1 MNLVTP
7 DSGLIFWMTLIFAIV
22 FVILAKF
29 GFPVITGMVDKR
41 QEKIEGSLRDAQKAR
56 EEVEHLQQLRDQM
69 IAEAHTQQA
78 QILSEAAKQRQ
89 TLLERS
95 KADAEKQAA
104 QIIIDARTQIE
115 SERENAMRQIRSQV
129 SSMSVSIA
137 EKILKKELDRIIRIE
152 KQFKEPHDDI
162 KKIVVDALNTEA
174 LSDEDF
180 SKIAESID
188 QIIDGFDALDMHKL
202 GNLALLSKDDN
213 SAFNNSPFYEKRQM
227 MLNWLN
233 DPQKN
238 IPYSTTKAFLKMYA
252 EQDFSLDFTRW
263 GKSDFDDLFA
273 RQSACLKDFIKE
285 NEDETN

>member
-137 EKILKKELDRIIRIE
+137 EKILRKELDSPE
-152 KQFKEPHDDI
+152 KQQEYIDAQMSDI
-162 KKIVVDALNTEA
+162 ET
-174 LSDEDF
+174 
-180 SKIAESID
+180 
-188 QIIDGFDALDMHKL
+188 
-202 GNLALLSKDDN
+202 
-213 SAFNNSPFYEKRQM
+213 
-227 MLNWLN
+227 
-233 DPQKN
+233 KN
-238 IPYSTTKAFLKMYA
+238 
-252 EQDFSLDFTRW
+252 
-263 GKSDFDDLFA
+263 
-273 RQSACLKDFIKE
+273 
-285 NEDETN
+285 

>member
-41 QEKIEGSLRDAQKAR
+41 QEKIERSLRDAQKAR
-56 EEVEHLQQLRDQM
+56 EEVEHLQRLREQM

-129 SSMSVSIA
+129 GSMSVSIA
-137 EKILKKELDRIIRIE
+137 EKILRKELDSPE
-152 KQFKEPHDDI
+152 KQQEYIDAQMSDI
-162 KKIVVDALNTEA
+162 EN
-174 LSDEDF
+174 
-180 SKIAESID
+180 
-188 QIIDGFDALDMHKL
+188 
-202 GNLALLSKDDN
+202 
-213 SAFNNSPFYEKRQM
+213 
-227 MLNWLN
+227 
-233 DPQKN
+233 KN
-238 IPYSTTKAFLKMYA
+238 
-252 EQDFSLDFTRW
+252 
-263 GKSDFDDLFA
+263 
-273 RQSACLKDFIKE
+273 
-285 NEDETN
+285 

>member
-95 KADAEKQAA
+95 KAEWEYAA
-104 QIIIDARTQIE
+104 RGG
-115 SERENAMRQIRSQV
+115 NRSQGHIYPG
-129 SSMSVSIA
+129 SDISILA
-137 EKILKKELDRIIRIE
+137 AWCYNNAGTYILNENKWDYWELRNNGNSPHYV
-152 KQFKEPHDDI
+152 KQLLPNE
-162 KKIVVDALNTEA
+162 LG
-174 LSDEDF
+174 LY
-180 SKIAESID
+180 
-188 QIIDGFDALDMHKL
+188 DMG
-202 GNLALLSKDDN
+202 GNLYEYCSDWLGDYPEEPQTNPQGPQSGSMRVIRGGCWAIWSN
-213 SAFNNSPFYEKRQM
+213 SARVSHRPAQSYNSDYVGLRLAM
-227 MLNWLN
+227 
-233 DPQKN
+233 
-238 IPYSTTKAFLKMYA
+238 ST
-252 EQDFSLDFTRW
+252 E
-263 GKSDFDDLFA
+263 
-273 RQSACLKDFIKE
+273 
-285 NEDETN
+285 

>member
-137 EKILKKELDRIIRIE
+137 EKILRKELDSPE
-152 KQFKEPHDDI
+152 KLQEY
-162 KKIVVDALNTEA
+162 VDAQM
-174 LSDEDF
+174 SDIE
-180 SKIAESID
+180 
-188 QIIDGFDALDMHKL
+188 
-202 GNLALLSKDDN
+202 N
-213 SAFNNSPFYEKRQM
+213 
-227 MLNWLN
+227 
-233 DPQKN
+233 KN
-238 IPYSTTKAFLKMYA
+238 
-252 EQDFSLDFTRW
+252 
-263 GKSDFDDLFA
+263 
-273 RQSACLKDFIKE
+273 
-285 NEDETN
+285 

>member
-69 IAEAHTQQA
+69 IAEAHTQQ
-78 QILSEAAKQRQ
+78 EAAKQRQ

-137 EKILKKELDRIIRIE
+137 EKILRKELDSPE
-152 KQFKEPHDDI
+152 KQQEYIDAQMSDI
-162 KKIVVDALNTEA
+162 EN
-174 LSDEDF
+174 
-180 SKIAESID
+180 
-188 QIIDGFDALDMHKL
+188 
-202 GNLALLSKDDN
+202 
-213 SAFNNSPFYEKRQM
+213 
-227 MLNWLN
+227 
-233 DPQKN
+233 KN
-238 IPYSTTKAFLKMYA
+238 
-252 EQDFSLDFTRW
+252 
-263 GKSDFDDLFA
+263 
-273 RQSACLKDFIKE
+273 
-285 NEDETN
+285 

>member
-137 EKILKKELDRIIRIE
+137 EKILRKELDSPE
-152 KQFKEPHDDI
+152 KQQEYIDAQMSDI
-162 KKIVVDALNTEA
+162 KMCSNM
-174 LSDEDF
+174 
-180 SKIAESID
+180 
-188 QIIDGFDALDMHKL
+188 IIIKGRL
-202 GNLALLSKDDN
+202 GK
-213 SAFNNSPFYEKRQM
+213 Y
-227 MLNWLN
+227 
-233 DPQKN
+233 
-238 IPYSTTKAFLKMYA
+238 
-252 EQDFSLDFTRW
+252 
-263 GKSDFDDLFA
+263 FA
-273 RQSACLKDFIKE
+273 RYMNLSIKYGRG
-285 NEDETN
+285 NKHR

>member
-1 MNLVTP
+1 
-7 DSGLIFWMTLIFAIV
+7 MTLIFAIV

-56 EEVEHLQQLRDQM
+56 EEVEHLQQLREQM

-137 EKILKKELDRIIRIE
+137 EKILRKELDNPE
-152 KQFKEPHDDI
+152 KQQEYIDAQTSDI
-162 KKIVVDALNTEA
+162 EN
-174 LSDEDF
+174 
-180 SKIAESID
+180 
-188 QIIDGFDALDMHKL
+188 
-202 GNLALLSKDDN
+202 
-213 SAFNNSPFYEKRQM
+213 
-227 MLNWLN
+227 
-233 DPQKN
+233 KN
-238 IPYSTTKAFLKMYA
+238 
-252 EQDFSLDFTRW
+252 
-263 GKSDFDDLFA
+263 
-273 RQSACLKDFIKE
+273 
-285 NEDETN
+285 

>member
-137 EKILKKELDRIIRIE
+137 EKILRKELDSPE
-152 KQFKEPHDDI
+152 KQQEDLDAQMSDI
-162 KKIVVDALNTEA
+162 EN
-174 LSDEDF
+174 
-180 SKIAESID
+180 
-188 QIIDGFDALDMHKL
+188 
-202 GNLALLSKDDN
+202 
-213 SAFNNSPFYEKRQM
+213 
-227 MLNWLN
+227 
-233 DPQKN
+233 KN
-238 IPYSTTKAFLKMYA
+238 
-252 EQDFSLDFTRW
+252 
-263 GKSDFDDLFA
+263 
-273 RQSACLKDFIKE
+273 
-285 NEDETN
+285 

>member
-137 EKILKKELDRIIRIE
+137 EKILRKELDSPE
-152 KQFKEPHDDI
+152 KQQEYIDAQMTDI
-162 KKIVVDALNTEA
+162 EN
-174 LSDEDF
+174 
-180 SKIAESID
+180 
-188 QIIDGFDALDMHKL
+188 
-202 GNLALLSKDDN
+202 
-213 SAFNNSPFYEKRQM
+213 
-227 MLNWLN
+227 
-233 DPQKN
+233 KN
-238 IPYSTTKAFLKMYA
+238 
-252 EQDFSLDFTRW
+252 
-263 GKSDFDDLFA
+263 
-273 RQSACLKDFIKE
+273 
-285 NEDETN
+285 

>member
-1 MNLVTP
+1 MSLITP
-7 DSGLIFWMTLIFAIV
+7 DFGLIFWMTLIFAIV
-22 FVILAKF
+22 FFILAKF

-137 EKILKKELDRIIRIE
+137 EKILRTGKIGDGKIFVSEIKDAIKDAGTICWNGPVGVFEFDTFAKGTEEVALAVANSTFIE
-152 KQFKEPHDDI
+152 KYYDTNKED
-162 KKIVVDALNTEA
+162 
-174 LSDEDF
+174 
-180 SKIAESID
+180 
-188 QIIDGFDALDMHKL
+188 
-202 GNLALLSKDDN
+202 
-213 SAFNNSPFYEKRQM
+213 
-227 MLNWLN
+227 
-233 DPQKN
+233 
-238 IPYSTTKAFLKMYA
+238 
-252 EQDFSLDFTRW
+252 
-263 GKSDFDDLFA
+263 
-273 RQSACLKDFIKE
+273 
-285 NEDETN
+285 

>member
-41 QEKIEGSLRDAQKAR
+41 QEKIEGSRRDAQKAR

-137 EKILKKELDRIIRIE
+137 EKILRKELDSPE
-152 KQFKEPHDDI
+152 KQQEYIDAQMSDI
-162 KKIVVDALNTEA
+162 EN
-174 LSDEDF
+174 
-180 SKIAESID
+180 
-188 QIIDGFDALDMHKL
+188 
-202 GNLALLSKDDN
+202 
-213 SAFNNSPFYEKRQM
+213 
-227 MLNWLN
+227 
-233 DPQKN
+233 KN
-238 IPYSTTKAFLKMYA
+238 
-252 EQDFSLDFTRW
+252 
-263 GKSDFDDLFA
+263 
-273 RQSACLKDFIKE
+273 
-285 NEDETN
+285 